1 MILRIDQTVSRT
13 AQRFEVYCGDTLL
26 YIGKLDRISRRQSIY
41 MEDSRGIPVAEG
53 TYVPPKITAFFPLL
67 HWFGI
72 PQTSRQLYCRR
83 NGGEWAAFSLRRCGW
98 LKQQYVLRLAQAQ
111 MVCQAYPLCRG
122 RFAYIPIYQDNLQ
135 IALGEHYLTTVDNR
149 NRYKLYLLDDFARCS
164 DELAFFTLYYDSWTR
179 TRSASLSG
187 EATAAV
193 SWTLTRYARRYQP
206 DWRQNHFPQENFFGK
221 TSLLQ

>member
-1 MILRIDQTVSRT
+1 MPGL
-13 AQRFEVYCGDTLL
+13 
-26 YIGKLDRISRRQSIY
+26 
-41 MEDSRGIPVAEG
+41 
-53 TYVPPKITAFFPLL
+53 
-67 HWFGI
+67 
-72 PQTSRQLYCRR
+72 
-83 NGGEWAAFSLRRCGW
+83 
-98 LKQQYVLRLAQAQ
+98 
-111 MVCQAYPLCRG
+111 PLCRG

-135 IALGEHYLTTVDNR
+135 IALVEHYLTTVDNR